1 MYKTCKLL
9 SSDKEN
15 DNFELPVNVKILNF
29 TGVRIHVDFKKDKI
43 LRFPYCTWSFLVTR
57 SFYWYQNICPCDLG
71 HQWNW
76 PLSGVFVFHKHI
88 LYMYML
94 SPLGLTEGDETEQ
107 DRDQK
112 ILERAK
118 KRALSTSMLR
128 ELREELN
135 EGPTEIR
142 VSTLVPVLPV
152 AYQASDTVMLS
163 YLLISFSSSY
173 R

>member
-1 MYKTCKLL
+1 
-9 SSDKEN
+9 
-15 DNFELPVNVKILNF
+15 
-29 TGVRIHVDFKKDKI
+29 
-43 LRFPYCTWSFLVTR
+43 
-57 SFYWYQNICPCDLG
+57 
-71 HQWNW
+71 
-76 PLSGVFVFHKHI
+76 
-88 LYMYML
+88 ML

-152 AYQASDTVMLS
+152 TDQASDTVMLP

-173 R
+173 RLQYTHIY